1 MSTTTSSKNRQPHS
15 FVDGDVVTQSGY
27 DGTFVVSGTWRGYLR
42 LVCTKGTSHYAPAH
56 ELELVER
63 TAQPHDRG
71 TLLLVTTS
79 HPSLAD
85 HVVDATN
92 RTHPNL
98 GRLVQPRHYPRVA
111 ETAAAGIPWAA
122 DNDCFQGLD
131 ERAYVKMIDALVGLN
146 GCLFVTVPDV
156 VGDAAATF
164 ELFERWAPELEARNL
179 PLALVAQDGLETM
192 ADRIEWDRIEALFI
206 GGSTEWKE
214 GPHAADLAREAA
226 RRGKWVHW
234 GRVNTRRRFD
244 LIVETGA
251 ASSFDGSKFARFR
264 KTYLDGGLAWAA
276 ETAPVDELV
285 NAA

>member
-1 MSTTTSSKNRQPHS
+1 MSKTSRTNRNPHHL
-15 FVDGDVVTQSGY
+15 VDGDVVSQAGY
-27 DGTFVVSGTWRGYLR
+27 DDTFVVSGTWRGYLR
-42 LVCTKGTSHYAPAH
+42 LVSTNGTSHYAPAH

-63 TAQPHDRG
+63 AQPQPTG

-85 HVVDATN
+85 HVVDTTN

-98 GRLVQPRHYPRVA
+98 GRLVQPRHFPRIA

-131 ERAYVKMIDALVGLN
+131 APAYVKMLDRLEGLN

-156 VGDAAATF
+156 VGDAARTL
-164 ELFERWAPELEARNL
+164 ELFAEWAPELERRRL

-192 ADRIEWDRIEALFI
+192 TDRIEWDRIEALFI

-214 GPHAADLAREAA
+214 GPHAAELAREAQA
-226 RRGKWVHW
+226 RGKHVHW

-244 LIVETGA
+244 LIVATGA
-251 ASSFDGSKFARFR
+251 AGSFDGSKFARFR

-276 ETAPVDELV
+276 ETAPVDLAV
-285 NAA
+285 AA